1 MREALNRAKG
11 PEREA
16 FLNQACAGT
25 GSLRARL
32 AALLQAHES
41 PDPFLGA
48 PGDGA
53 QERNGACSARGG
65 SRHADW
71 PLQRS
76 SKGCGEGGKK
86 K

>member
-1 MREALNRAKG
+1 MKPADEREGVLFREALNRAKG

-41 PDPFLGA
+41 PDPFLGPRRRR
-48 PGDGA
+48 PGTRRCLFRPRRV
-53 QERNGACSARGG
+53 QAR
-65 SRHADW
+65 
-71 PLQRS
+71 
-76 SKGCGEGGKK
+76 
-86 K
+86 